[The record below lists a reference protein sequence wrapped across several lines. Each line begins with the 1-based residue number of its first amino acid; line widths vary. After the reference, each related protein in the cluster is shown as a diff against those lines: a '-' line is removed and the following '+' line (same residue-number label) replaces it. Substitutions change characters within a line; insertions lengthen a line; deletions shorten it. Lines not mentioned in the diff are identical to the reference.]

1 MSSRLSKHQGKVS
14 QTLWSTTTITTSL
27 SSDRDQLTTVHT
39 KGLHKGS
46 LSILNLRRG
55 DLRGLF
61 HVSKIGTLN
70 AWGESLS
77 LHYNSFSCF
86 TSACHMTSVWSTSSD
101 LSYSIETILTL
112 VTVTFMYLRHAG
124 VALQKEHNHRR
135 WDHPSAQIPAE
146 PHYHSMW
153 CAQRCKCS
161 WGFCSSGWSHHHCMQ
176 WNALGWSPLV
186 TSQTQTWCQA
196 ILSHLTKKRRDW
208 FCPSLVA
215 NHIQLHK
222 HCSAEWSVPSLQ

>member
-1 MSSRLSKHQGKVS
+1 MHFDTSSSFYCSTLPVVDLPPPPCTCMHEWSFTCSGLTTFEMPAPPLWGTKWYLSKKWEQTRWDVFNYGATSAVLIDQWSMSSRLSKHQGKVS

-70 AWGESLS
+70 AWGE

-112 VTVTFMYLRHAG
+112 ISVKFMYL
-124 VALQKEHNHRR
+124 Q
-135 WDHPSAQIPAE
+135 S
-146 PHYHSMW
+146 
-153 CAQRCKCS
+153 
-161 WGFCSSGWSHHHCMQ
+161 
-176 WNALGWSPLV
+176 
-186 TSQTQTWCQA
+186 
-196 ILSHLTKKRRDW
+196 
-208 FCPSLVA
+208 
-215 NHIQLHK
+215 
-222 HCSAEWSVPSLQ
+222 